1 STGTKEPGYMPKEGS
16 IEGPLELKRLKVEP
30 GWIDCN
36 GHMNVAYYLIA
47 FDRAYDVFMERIGVD
62 QSFRDRTG
70 GTLFAVE
77 AHISYR
83 AELKV
88 DAPLVL
94 SLQLVGYDRKRLHT
108 FMTMHHAEEGFLAAT
123 VEWMSLFV
131 NLETRRVTAM
141 PDEIFS
147 KVDAIGQAHAALP
160 RPDLVGRSISMP
172 QRG

>member
-1 STGTKEPGYMPKEGS
+1 MPS
-16 IEGPLELKRLKVEP
+16 EGPLELKRLSVQP
-30 GWIDCN
+30 DWIDYN

-47 FDRAYDVFMERIGVD
+47 FDRAYDVFMDRIGVD
-62 QSFRDRTG
+62 QAFRERTG
-70 GTLFAVE
+70 GTIFAVE
-77 AHISYR
+77 AHISYQ

-88 DAPLVL
+88 EAPLVL

-131 NLETRRVTAM
+131 DLETRRVSKM

-147 KVDAIGQAHAALP
+147 KVEALGRAHAGLP
-160 RPDLVGRSISMP
+160 RPDLAGKAITMP
-172 QRG
+172 SPKR

>member
-1 STGTKEPGYMPKEGS
+1 MQSQ
-16 IEGPLELKRLKVEP
+16 GPLELKRLNVQP
-30 GWIDCN
+30 DWIDYN

-62 QSFRDRTG
+62 QAFRDRTG
-70 GTLFAVE
+70 GTIFAVE
-77 AHISYR
+77 AHVSYQ

-94 SLQLVGYDRKRLHT
+94 ALQVVGYDRKRINT

-131 NLETRRVTAM
+131 DLNTRRVREM
-141 PDEIFS
+141 PDEIYE
-147 KVDAIGQAHAALP
+147 KVEAIGRAHAALP
-160 RPDLVGRSISMP
+160 RPELAGKAIAMP
-172 QRG
+172 ARKRPDGA